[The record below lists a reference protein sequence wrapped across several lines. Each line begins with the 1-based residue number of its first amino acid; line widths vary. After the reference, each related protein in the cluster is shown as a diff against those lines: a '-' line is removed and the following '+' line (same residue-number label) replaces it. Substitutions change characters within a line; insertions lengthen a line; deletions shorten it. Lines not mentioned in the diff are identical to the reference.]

1 MNQFRRSIFKSRL
14 PEKLKPWIMYNV
26 PSESQ
31 WFLGF
36 DFCKEI
42 SQINNMISALAQ
54 LFTSNQ
60 QNNSTYN
67 NSSGFSYGSQQKMTK
82 KSQPSHWSS
91 AQRKKGR

>member
-36 DFCKEI
+36 DFCKKI

-54 LFTSNQ
+54 LLRLISRIIVRIT
-60 QNNSTYN
+60 TVV
-67 NSSGFSYGSQQKMTK
+67 GSHM
-82 KSQPSHWSS
+82 
-91 AQRKKGR
+91 AVNRR